1 MNDKTLKLC
10 VKTAA
15 ADSMDVTTHWL
26 AFAINGLE
34 TPINHKSKTILY
46 PIMDEFARRK
56 LLIHTISS
64 IHTGAKLTILRFNS

>member
-46 PIMDEFARRK
+46 PISM
-56 LLIHTISS
+56 IY
-64 IHTGAKLTILRFNS
+64 G